1 MSGGHLRLL
10 CKREAHPL
18 HRAAHQFLGCAAA
31 PAIIG
36 FVPLIRPPTAC
47 DVLKEAAVQLEG
59 GILDLLG
66 VGVDPC

>member
-18 HRAAHQFLGCAAA
+18 HRAAHQLLGCAAA
-31 PAIIG
+31 PAVIG
-36 FVPLIRPPTAC
+36 LVPLIRLPTAR
-47 DVLKEAAVQLEG
+47 DVLKKAAVQLES